1 MFSYLQ
7 KVGQAFMLPVAMLPV
22 AGILLGVGSADIPF
36 INETIRNL
44 MATTGG
50 SIFGLL
56 PLIFA
61 VSTAIAF
68 SKMDGVSALAALVGY
83 FVFLASLGVVA
94 KVNGTDPDTIKM
106 VLGVESVDT
115 GVLGGVTVG
124 FIAAFAYNKYK
135 DISLPDYLGFFAGR
149 RFVPIITALFSIAL
163 GIAFAYIWKPVGVAI
178 EGASHWAAYSNPLV
192 AFSTYAFVERLLIPT
207 GLHHIWNVPFFFQ
220 VGEFITATGEVVR
233 GEIPRY
239 LMGDPTA
246 GNLAGSY
253 LFKMYGLPAAALAM
267 AYSAKKAKRKVVFG
281 LMISAAFTSF
291 LTGITEPI
299 EFSFLFVAPILYIV
313 HAFLAALGYLIV
325 IPLGIKHGTTFSHG
339 LIDYVLL
346 YSFST
351 KGWMLPILG
360 SIYALVYFSIFT
372 FLIKALDLNTPGRE
386 KETLEEQKQSRASN
400 NKSSG
405 NEDASKGELGEF
417 LVKIHGGADNITNL
431 DACITRLRIEVKDKD
446 LVQEDELKK
455 LGAKGVIRSGK
466 GVQSVF
472 GTKAESMRMEM
483 EKFIKQ

>member
-22 AGILLGVGSADIPF
+22 AGILLGVGSADLPF

-68 SKMDGVSALAALVGY
+68 SKMDGVAGLAALVGY
-83 FVFLASLGVVA
+83 FVFLASLGVIA
-94 KVNGTDPDTIKM
+94 QVNGMDPELIKP
-106 VLGVESVDT
+106 VLGVLSVDT
-115 GVLGGVTVG
+115 GVLGGVAVG
-124 FIAAFAYNKYK
+124 FVAAFAYNRYK
-135 DISLPDYLGFFAGR
+135 DIQLPDYLGFFAGR
-149 RFVPIITALFSIAL
+149 RFVPILTALLSIIL
-163 GIAFAYIWKPVGVAI
+163 GVVFAFIWKPVGAGI
-178 EGASHWAAYSNPLV
+178 ESASEWAAYSNPLV
-192 AFSTYAFVERLLIPT
+192 AFSTYAFIERLLIPT

-220 VGEFITATGEVVR
+220 VGQFTTATGEVVS

-267 AYSAKKAKRKVVFG
+267 AFAAKKAKRKVVFG

-299 EFSFLFVAPILYIV
+299 EFSFLFVAPVLYVV

-360 SIYALVYFSIFT
+360 SIYAAVYFTVFT
-372 FLIKALDLNTPGRE
+372 VLIRALNLKTPGRE
-386 KETLEEQKQSRASN
+386 DEEQSSESSSSS
-400 NKSSG
+400 KSKVSDIEMG
-405 NEDASKGELGEF
+405 ALLIEL
-417 LVKIHGGADNITNL
+417 HGGKENITNL
-431 DACITRLRIEVKDKD
+431 DACITRLRIEVANQD
-446 LVQEDELKK
+446 LVKDDEIKK
-455 LGAKGVIRSGK
+455 LGAKGVIRVGK

-472 GTKAESMRMEM
+472 GAQAEKMRIAMEEAM
-483 EKFIKQ
+483 RK